1 MRSDIK
7 REYFETAVIIIVVL
21 LFSALI
27 YVFYKDFEVF
37 LERVITG
44 NPVLFYFGIFLLCF
58 IGAVSVIA
66 PIPYT
71 SFLFLLFA
79 AYPGK
84 INLILASILG
94 GTGSAI
100 GELIGWI
107 IGKQMR
113 KPLKEKYKRRIDSL
127 LRLATSYG
135 EWGIYLLIF
144 LFALT
149 PLPDDILFIALGLA
163 NYPLIRALLACAPG
177 KVLMIGILGV
187 VGERIGELGMPPEFV
202 IILTVALLLFIL
214 ALMLLINWEEILEK
228 RLYRGNSKLS

>member
-1 MRSDIK
+1 MKSSIK
-7 REYFETAVIIIVVL
+7 REYFETVVIVAVIL

-27 YVFYKDFEVF
+27 YVFYRDFEVL
-37 LERVITG
+37 LEKVITRD
-44 NPVLFYFGIFLLCF
+44 PVLFYFGILLLCF
-58 IGAVSVIA
+58 FGAVSIVA

-84 INLILASILG
+84 INLLLASVLG

-113 KPLKEKYKRRIDSL
+113 KPLKEKYRRRIDSL
-127 LRLATSYG
+127 LRLAISYG

-163 NYPLIRALLACAPG
+163 NYPLVRALLACIPG

-187 VGERIGELGMPPEFV
+187 VGERIGELGMPPQFI
-202 IILTVALLLFIL
+202 IILTVVLLLFIL
-214 ALMLLINWEEILEK
+214 ALMLLIDWEEILEK
-228 RLYRGNSKLS
+228 RLYRRSSKLS